1 MENLLLMLKLKA
13 EEKKVVLQKARD
25 QQAFLQES
33 HRLLLWIDGMKEKLT
48 SEEMC
53 IDVISAEQLLKEHQ
67 DLLKEIHSQNHRYL

>member
-13 EEKKVVLQKARD
+13 EEKKVVLQIARD

-33 HRLLLWIDGMKEKLT
+33 NRLLLWIGGVKEKLT
-48 SEEMC
+48 SEEIC

-67 DLLKEIHSQNHRYL
+67 DLLEEIRSQNHRYL